1 MKKEY
6 QNIVVKYTNAES
18 MTGRLSRPPDHAIS
32 AGDHSKVRSHVDIII
47 NTRKLDKEGNET
59 RSMKQLLNQY
69 KDKNL

>member
-1 MKKEY
+1 
-6 QNIVVKYTNAES
+6 